1 MKKWIEKHSI
11 LLSLLLVIAVMV
23 MIYSFSAQTG
33 EESGALSGRLTRWVL
48 SIFVPGFEN
57 WAAQEQENLLST
69 VGLLVRKLG
78 HFTEYALLG
87 FSLLLHITQLR
98 KKWMIKLPLLWAWGI
113 GTIYAASDEFHQSFV
128 GGRGPAVTDVMID
141 SAGVIAGVMLM
152 VLILQIRKKPAI
164 IKKKHA
170 KGREI

>member
-1 MKKWIEKHSI
+1 MKTWIEKHGI
-11 LLSLLLVIAVMV
+11 LLSLLLVVAVMV
-23 MIYSFSAQTG
+23 MIYCFSAQTG
-33 EESGALSGRLTRWVL
+33 EESGALSGGLTRWIL
-48 SIFVPGFEN
+48 GIFVQDFDL
-57 WAAQEQENLLST
+57 WAAPEQENLLYI
-69 VGLLVRKLG
+69 VGFVVRKLG

-87 FSLLLHITQLR
+87 FSLLLHITQLG

-152 VLILQIRKKPAI
+152 VLILQIRKKPDI